1 MKKEIAQKLLDG
13 EISESDLEKP
23 ITDQERAQL
32 GMGACLTDDGDIWCM
47 MCNKPN
53 ECCECD

>member
-1 MKKEIAQKLLDG
+1 MKKELARKLLSG
-13 EISESDLEKP
+13 ELHVSDLEKP
-23 ITDQERAQL
+23 MSIAESTAL
-32 GMGACLTDDGDIWCM
+32 GMGACLTDDGDLWCM